1 MTESPEESPRRGRP
15 SSPSQNALG
24 EYLRELRTG
33 RGWTIRELAREV
45 GLSDSAAG
53 YISQLESGTKSLN
66 PDLAK
71 KLVERLG
78 DPKGIFPLWAQIGAR
93 MDPYRAA
100 LARRALA
107 HVLGDPSINFD
118 PRFSRP
124 GRTRFEQGGVP
135 KDGAD
140 LTQLLRR
147 YQEQNLLP
155 RSFVGAALPP
165 PGPALERMQHTEDW
179 QSELMPYAPEI
190 RPDGYSY
197 RVPIAPLDRHPY
209 LVPRTMEE
217 MVSLDLPRTVMYPVA
232 YRMDERSVRRVRNI
246 VEPGDVVVL
255 AREDEPIVEHEIY
268 AVWAG
273 DTHTEGRIEL
283 AHVLYNGQEVLILP
297 GPGQSDF
304 VVHKTRHPYRY
315 VVGHMVTIVRPPA
328 AS

>member
-1 MTESPEESPRRGRP
+1 MMEPPEESPRRGRP

-45 GLSDSAAG
+45 GLTDSAAG

-66 PDLAK
+66 PDLAR

-124 GRTRFEQGGVP
+124 GRSRFERAEIPEGLDP
-135 KDGAD
+135 APE
-140 LTQLLRR
+140 TFRR
-147 YQEQNLLP
+147 GTYTARRRAMEETPLLP
-155 RSFVGAALPP
+155 SWTTELQPYLP
-165 PGPALERMQHTEDW
+165 EVK
-179 QSELMPYAPEI
+179 SE
-190 RPDGYSY
+190 GYSY
-197 RVPIAPLDRHPY
+197 RVPIAPLDLHPY
-209 LVPRTMEE
+209 LVPRQMEE
-217 MVSLDLPRTVMYPVA
+217 MVSLSLPRQVMYPVA
-232 YRMDERSVRRVRNI
+232 YRMDDRSVRRVRNI
-246 VEPGDVVVL
+246 VSPDDVVVL

-273 DTHTEGRIEL
+273 DTHSEGRIEL
-283 AHVLYNGQEVLILP
+283 AHVIFNGHQVLVLP

-304 VVHKTRHPYRY
+304 VVHKTEHPYRY
-315 VVGHMVTIVRPPA
+315 VVGHMVTVVRPPA
-328 AS
+328 TS